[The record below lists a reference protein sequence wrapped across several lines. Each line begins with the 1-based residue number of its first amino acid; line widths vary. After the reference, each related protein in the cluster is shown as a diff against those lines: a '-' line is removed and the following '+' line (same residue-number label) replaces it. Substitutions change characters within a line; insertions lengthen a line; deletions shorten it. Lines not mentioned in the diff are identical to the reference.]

1 MWWNKIRLP
10 LTIAVL
16 AAVMVTALY
25 GGLAAQS
32 SWQEMHSDVRVR
44 GRFMTDG
51 QVILGD
57 VVRHIPQSVTVGAST
72 VITPESSYIKLTSAA
87 NIGTRMVVTGTQ
99 YRDSR
104 ILLHN
109 IGLFTVTLTNTA
121 PFVLGGSNAVL
132 SPNESIEL
140 IGTGTTWVKIGY

>member
-1 MWWNKIRLP
+1 MWNKIRLP
-10 LTIAVL
+10 LAITALAVVMIA
-16 AAVMVTALY
+16 TLY

-44 GRFMTDG
+44 GRFMVDG
-51 QVILGD
+51 QALMGD
-57 VVRHIPQSVTVGAST
+57 MVRYIPQSVTVGAST

-87 NIGTRMVVTGTQ
+87 SIGTRMIVTGTQ

-104 ILLHN
+104 LLLHN
-109 IGLFTVTLTNTA
+109 IGSFTVTLTNTA
-121 PFVLGGSNAVL
+121 PLVLGANVVL
-132 SPNESIEL
+132 GPNESTEL